1 MKRII
6 CEGPNR
12 LSGEFF
18 PQGSKN
24 GALPLLA
31 SCIIFDTII
40 KINNVPDIEDINT
53 MLSILICIGCK
64 CQYVNNSIII
74 DSRQINNYEIG
85 WELASKM
92 RASFDLLGSLVY
104 RFGKAVIPFPGGCL
118 IGNRKVDMHLWVTK
132 QLGFEVKIDSGNV
145 IVSDFNPKHANEEI
159 SFWIPSVGVTK
170 NATFLGLFVSKET
183 KKKIVFH
190 NIAIE
195 PEITNLWDFLI
206 KNGLNLSY
214 DINKRVLQI
223 FPSNPQFDSL
233 INVDNI
239 YDRIEAG
246 TFAIAT
252 CTTKGSIL
260 IKDNDDP
267 NYSLKI
273 MLSKLWELLSLI
285 GTEIKFDKEYIEL
298 KSHKPLSSF
307 EISTD
312 VYPNFPTDLQPQ
324 MVSLATSIEG
334 MSVVK
339 ENLFDDRFVYVGE
352 LLRLG
357 ADINVVNNKFA
368 IINGGK
374 ILKGAP
380 LKATDI
386 RGGAAILIAA
396 LIAQGTSII
405 TNTFQIYRGYEKIV
419 EKLSKLGANIY
430 EEAEKVLEA
439 TNIY

>member
-6 CEGPNR
+6 CEGPNHLR
-12 LSGEFF
+12 GEFF

-53 MLSILICIGCK
+53 MLSILICTGCK

-74 DSRQINNYEIG
+74 DSRQINNYEIS

-145 IVSDFNPKHANEEI
+145 IISDFNPKHTNEEI

-195 PEITNLWDFLI
+195 PEITNLWDFLA
-206 KNGLNLSY
+206 KNGVNLSY
-214 DINKRVLQI
+214 DINKRILQI

-252 CTTKGSIL
+252 CTTKGNIL

-267 NYSLKI
+267 NYSLKT
-273 MLSKLWELLSLI
+273 MLSKLWELLSSI
-285 GTEIKFDKEYIEL
+285 GAEIKFDKEYIEL
-298 KSHKPLSSF
+298 KSHKHLSSF

-396 LIAQGTSII
+396 LTAQGTSII
-405 TNTFQIYRGYEKIV
+405 TNTFQIYRGYEKVV

-430 EEAEKVLEA
+430 EETEKVLEA

>member
-1 MKRII
+1 
-6 CEGPNR
+6 
-12 LSGEFF
+12 
-18 PQGSKN
+18 
-24 GALPLLA
+24 
-31 SCIIFDTII
+31 
-40 KINNVPDIEDINT
+40 
-53 MLSILICIGCK
+53 
-64 CQYVNNSIII
+64 
-74 DSRQINNYEIG
+74 
-85 WELASKM
+85 
-92 RASFDLLGSLVY
+92 
-104 RFGKAVIPFPGGCL
+104 
-118 IGNRKVDMHLWVTK
+118 
-132 QLGFEVKIDSGNV
+132 GFEVKIDSGNV
-145 IVSDFNPKHANEEI
+145 IISDFNPKHTNEEI
-159 SFWIPSVGVTK
+159 PFWIPSVGVTK

-195 PEITNLWDFLI
+195 PEITNLWDFLA
-206 KNGLNLSY
+206 KNGVNLSY
-214 DINKRVLQI
+214 DINKRILQI

-252 CTTKGSIL
+252 CTTKGNIL

-267 NYSLKI
+267 NYSLKT
-273 MLSKLWELLSLI
+273 MLSKLWELLISI
-285 GTEIKFDKEYIEL
+285 GAEIKFDKEYIEL

-396 LIAQGTSII
+396 LTAQGTSII
-405 TNTFQIYRGYEKIV
+405 TNTFQIYRGYEKVV

-430 EEAEKVLEA
+430 EETEKVLEA